1 MKYLWQKLFALAGEV
16 FFLLLITIIKFQFK
30 TIAILKNTLFP
41 VFNRTKPFLVKSS
54 TFMLIGSILSVAWFQ
69 KIAGAQSFT
78 ENATSRQAVLQ
89 TAQAA
94 GEDAYKWAVKS
105 KEQPTAQPAAA
116 IVEASQK
123 TTYFQRARSY
133 STHPESDP
141 PRYVRNLAKTEY
153 EIFKDLNWLDAGLD
167 HRTRFELRDGDI
179 RRNNLLTDYP
189 FLLRTRAYVGIRN
202 ILDPFRMAV
211 EFQDSRGYN
220 SEFPRDN
227 RDWNE
232 FELIQTYGELYFKN
246 ALGQDDLGNNR
257 PIRIRGGRM
266 AWEAV
271 DRRLLG
277 NNQWRNTTNNFEGFR
292 VTFGQEAND
301 WEFDAWGMQPVI
313 RDIDEFDGRNK
324 SQWFYGAV
332 GHWRKWSDVITLQ
345 PYFMGLKQDDREG
358 RQPERDIYS
367 PAIRAY
373 GVLPNTNIDF
383 DLGAIYQFGRDN
395 GMKKSAWSYLLEFGY
410 SFKHD
415 WKPRL
420 SAFYGFVSGDRDPND
435 NVDNRFERFF
445 GFARPWSPDDYI
457 VMENVKAPKL
467 VFEFS
472 PHKDISI
479 DGGYSWFWLASDTDR
494 FNNLLNISTPNPNN
508 RDRTGESG
516 DFIGQSINARV
527 NYKLSS
533 LADTTIGY
541 SHFISGEFT
550 KNRQMAALGESR
562 DSSNFFYVEV
572 SMRAFK

>member
-1 MKYLWQKLFALAGEV
+1 MKYAWRT
-16 FFLLLITIIKFQFK
+16 LLLVTANILPITPIQ
-30 TIAILKNTLFP
+30 ASEHPLLPENT
-41 VFNRTKPFLVKSS
+41 R
-54 TFMLIGSILSVAWFQ
+54 A
-69 KIAGAQSFT
+69 A
-78 ENATSRQAVLQ
+78 RQATLQ
-89 TAQAA
+89 AAQADS
-94 GEDAYKWAVKS
+94 EDSYKWAIKP
-105 KEQPTAQPAAA
+105 KEQSATQPVMQPTAQPAAA
-116 IVEASQK
+116 KSETPRK

-141 PRYVRNLAKTEY
+141 PRYVRNLAKTDIEA
-153 EIFKDLNWLDAGLD
+153 FKDLDWLDLGLD
-167 HRTRFELRDGDI
+167 HRTRYELRDGDI
-179 RRNNLLTDYP
+179 RRNNLLTDHP
-189 FLLRTRAYVGIRN
+189 FLMRTRAYLGIRN
-202 ILDPFRMAV
+202 ILDPFRMAI

-227 RDWNE
+227 RDWNPY
-232 FELIQTYGELYFKN
+232 ELIQTYGELYFKG
-246 ALGQDDLGNNR
+246 ALGQDDLGNQR

-301 WEFDAWGMQPVI
+301 WELDTWGVQPVI
-313 RDIDEFDGRNK
+313 RDTEEFDGRNK

-332 GHWRKWSDVITLQ
+332 GHWRKWSDVITIQ
-345 PYFMGLKQDDREG
+345 PYYMGLKQDG
-358 RQPERDIYS
+358 RDGKQAERDIYS

-383 DLGAIYQFGRDN
+383 DVNTIYQFGRDN
-395 GMKKSAWSYLLEFGY
+395 GVKKSAWSYLLEFGY

-435 NVDNRFERFF
+435 HVDNRFERFF

-494 FNNLLNISTPNPNN
+494 LNNLLNISTPNPNN
-508 RDRTGESG
+508 RDKTGESG
-516 DFIGQSINARV
+516 DFIGQSINARI
-527 NYKLSS
+527 NYKLAP
-533 LADTTIGY
+533 LVDTTIGY
-541 SHFISGEFT
+541 SHFINGEFT
-550 KNRQMAALGESR
+550 KNRQLAALGEHR

>member
-1 MKYLWQKLFALAGEV
+1 MNYSWRIILLFTANMLPLAS
-16 FFLLLITIIKFQFK
+16 IQ
-30 TIAILKNTLFP
+30 AN
-41 VFNRTKPFLVKSS
+41 
-54 TFMLIGSILSVAWFQ
+54 GS
-69 KIAGAQSFT
+69 
-78 ENATSRQAVLQ
+78 AVLFENSQ
-89 TAQAA
+89 VAQQRMLQVAQAA
-94 GEDAYKWAVKS
+94 GGDPYKWAIKP
-105 KEQPTAQPAAA
+105 KEQPAAA
-116 IVEASQK
+116 KPETPQK

-133 STHPESDP
+133 ATTPESDP
-141 PRYVRNLAKTEY
+141 PRYVRNMAKTEY
-153 EIFKDLNWLDAGLD
+153 PLFKDLHWLDFGLD

-189 FLLRTRAYVGIRN
+189 FLLRTRAYVGIKN

-227 RDWNE
+227 RDWNPY
-232 FELIQTYGELYFKN
+232 ELIQTYGELYFKD
-246 ALGQDDLGNNR
+246 ALGKDDLGNNR

-301 WEFDAWGMQPVI
+301 WEFDAWGVQPVI
-313 RDIDEFDGRNK
+313 RDIDDFDGRNK
-324 SQWFYGAV
+324 SQWFYGAI
-332 GHWRKWSDVITLQ
+332 GHWRKWSDVITIQ
-345 PYFMGLKQDDREG
+345 PYFMGLKQDGREG

-383 DLGAIYQFGRDN
+383 DLHTIYQFGRDN
-395 GMKKSAWSYLLEFGY
+395 GLKKSAWSYLLEFGY
-410 SFKHD
+410 TFKHD

-420 SAFYGFVSGDRDPND
+420 SAFYGFVSGDRDPKD
-435 NVDNRFERFF
+435 HVDNRFERFF

-457 VMENVKAPKL
+457 VMENIKAPKI

-472 PHKDISI
+472 PHKDVSI

-494 FNNLLNISTPNPNN
+494 FNNLLNISTPNPFN
-508 RDRTGESG
+508 RDATGQSG

-527 NYKLSS
+527 NYKLTP
-533 LADTTIGY
+533 LVDTTIGY
-541 SHFISGEFT
+541 SHFMNGEFT

-572 SMRAFK
+572 SIRAFK

>member
-1 MKYLWQKLFALAGEV
+1 MKYTWRT
-16 FFLLLITIIKFQFK
+16 LLLLTANLLPIASIQANES
-30 TIAILKNTLFP
+30 TIAIAAYPATQQPRL
-41 VFNRTKPFLVKSS
+41 
-54 TFMLIGSILSVAWFQ
+54 Q
-69 KIAGAQSFT
+69 IAQVS
-78 ENATSRQAVLQ
+78 
-89 TAQAA
+89 
-94 GEDAYKWAVKS
+94 GETYKWAINPEYQPALQPGTPPAV
-105 KEQPTAQPAAA
+105 QPTSGKTEDP
-116 IVEASQK
+116 QK

-133 STHPESDP
+133 GTHPESDP

-153 EIFKDLNWLDAGLD
+153 EAFKHLDWLDVGLD
-167 HRTRFELRDGDI
+167 YRVRYELRDGDI
-179 RRNNLLTDYP
+179 RRNRLLTDHP
-189 FLLRTRAYVGIRN
+189 FLLRTRAYIGIRN

-211 EFQDSRGYN
+211 EFEDARGYN

-227 RDWNE
+227 RDWNA
-232 FELIQTYGELYFKN
+232 FELIQTYGELYFKG
-246 ALGQDDLGNNR
+246 ALGQDDLGNQR

-313 RDIDEFDGRNK
+313 RAIDDFDGRNK

-332 GHWRKWSDVITLQ
+332 GHWRKWSDVVTLQ
-345 PYFMGLKQDDREG
+345 PYYMGLMQDGREG
-358 RQPERDIYS
+358 RQAEREIHS
-367 PAIRAY
+367 PGIRAY
-373 GVLPNTNIDF
+373 GVLPNTDIDF

-395 GMKKSAWSYLLEFGY
+395 GLKKSAWSYLLEFGY
-410 SFKHD
+410 TLKHD

-420 SAFYGFVSGDRDPND
+420 SAFYGYVSGDRDPND

-445 GFARPWSPDDYI
+445 GFARPWSPDDYL

-467 VFEFS
+467 VFEIS

-494 FNNLLNISTPNPNN
+494 FNNLFNVSTPNPGN

-516 DFIGQSINARV
+516 DFIGQSINARI
-527 NYKLSS
+527 NYKLAP
-533 LADTTIGY
+533 LVDTTIGY
-541 SHFISGEFT
+541 SHFINGEFT
-550 KNRQMAALGESR
+550 KNRQLATLGVSKE
-562 DSSNFFYVEV
+562 SSNFFYVEV
-572 SMRAFK
+572 SIRAFK

>member
-1 MKYLWQKLFALAGEV
+1 MKYPWQIPLP
-16 FFLLLITIIKFQFK
+16 LLV
-30 TIAILKNTLFP
+30 IAANLFP
-41 VFNRTKPFLVKSS
+41 MASIQASGNSS
-54 TFMLIGSILSVAWFQ
+54 QLEHAQATQQSILQ
-69 KIAGAQSFT
+69 I
-78 ENATSRQAVLQ
+78 
-89 TAQAA
+89 AQADA
-94 GEDAYKWAVKS
+94 GNAYKWAIKS
-105 KEQPTAQPAAA
+105 TDQPAIQPVAQPTPQPADAKP
-116 IVEASQK
+116 EAPLK

-133 STHPESDP
+133 GTHPESDP

-153 EIFKDLNWLDAGLD
+153 EAFKDLNWLDVGLD
-167 HRTRFELRDGDI
+167 YRVRYELRNNDI
-179 RRNNLLTDYP
+179 RRNRLLTDHP

-202 ILDPFRMAV
+202 IVDPFRMAI
-211 EFQDSRGYN
+211 EFEDARGYN

-227 RDWNE
+227 RDWNP
-232 FELIQTYGELYFKN
+232 FELVQTYGELYFKD
-246 ALGQDDLGNNR
+246 ALGKDDLGNNR

-301 WEFDAWGMQPVI
+301 WELDAWGMQPVI
-313 RDIDEFDGRNK
+313 RDIDHFDGRNK

-345 PYFMGLKQDDREG
+345 PYFMGLKQDGRGG
-358 RQPERDIYS
+358 RQAERDIYS
-367 PAIRAY
+367 PGIRTY

-383 DLGAIYQFGRDN
+383 DLGAIYQFGQDN
-395 GMKKSAWSYLLEFGY
+395 GLKKSAWSYLLEFGY
-410 SFKHD
+410 TVKHD

-420 SAFYGFVSGDRDPND
+420 SAFYGFVSGDRNPND

-445 GFARPWSPDDYI
+445 GFARPWSPDDYLI
-457 VMENVKAPKL
+457 MENVKAPKL

-472 PHKDISI
+472 PHKDVSI

-494 FNNLLNISTPNPNN
+494 FNNLFNVSTPNPGN

-527 NYKLSS
+527 NYKLAP
-533 LADTTIGY
+533 LVDTTIGY
-541 SHFISGEFT
+541 SHFMNGEFT
-550 KNRQMAALGESR
+550 KNRQLAVLGETTNST
-562 DSSNFFYVEV
+562 NFFYVEV
-572 SMRAFK
+572 SIRAFK